1 MGNYILEVCV
11 DSVES
16 AKAAV
21 RGGAD
26 RLELCANLVIG
37 GTTPG
42 ISQFKQVRKAC
53 DVPINVLVRPRYGD
67 FLYTDH
73 EFQMIMEDVE
83 MFRKLGADG
92 FVVGCLRPDGNLDT
106 DRMKALR
113 EKAGKGRMTLHRAFD
128 VCRDPYRSLKEVK
141 EIGVDT
147 ILTSGQ
153 QDTCMKGKALLGELI
168 REAGD
173 ETDILVGSGVNAEA
187 IACLMEEI
195 DARCFHMS
203 GKVIADS
210 GMIYRKEDVNMGIPG
225 IGEYD
230 IFRTDE
236 NLVSQAKKLLEAKTC
251 LHKSIKTG

>member
-1 MGNYILEVCV
+1 MKDYILEVCV

-42 ISQFKQVRKAC
+42 VSQFKQIRKAC
-53 DVPINVLVRPRYGD
+53 EVPINVLIRPRYGD

-73 EFQMIMEDVE
+73 EFQMISEDAQ
-83 MFRKLGADG
+83 MFRDLGADG
-92 FVVGCLRPDGNLDT
+92 IVVGFLKPDGDLDME
-106 DRMKALR
+106 RLKVLR
-113 EKAGKGRMTLHRAFD
+113 ERAGGGSMTLHRAFD
-128 VCRDPYRSLKEVK
+128 VCRDPYRSLKEAI
-141 EIGVDT
+141 EAGADT

-153 QDTCMKGKALLGELI
+153 QNTCMEGKTLLKELI
-168 REAGD
+168 VQADDRI
-173 ETDILVGSGVNAEA
+173 DIMAGSGVNVDA
-187 IACLMEEI
+187 IACLMDEI

-203 GKVIADS
+203 GKTIVDS
-210 GMIYRKEDVNMGIPG
+210 GMIYRKENVNMGIPG

-230 IFRTDE
+230 IFRTE
-236 NLVSQAKKLLEAKTC
+236 EEQICRAKKLMEEKAC
-251 LHKSIKTG
+251 LRKNV

>member
-1 MGNYILEVCV
+1 MKDYILEVCV

-42 ISQFKQVRKAC
+42 VSQFKQIRKAC
-53 DVPINVLVRPRYGD
+53 DVPVNVLIRPRYGD

-73 EFQMIMEDVE
+73 EFQMIAEDAQ
-83 MFRKLGADG
+83 MFRDLGADG
-92 FVVGCLRPDGNLDT
+92 IVVGFLKPDGNLDME
-106 DRMKALR
+106 RLNKLR
-113 EKAGKGRMTLHRAFD
+113 EKAGKGSMTLHRAFD
-128 VCRDPYRSLKEVK
+128 VCRDPYRSLKEAM
-141 EIGVDT
+141 EAGVDT

-153 QDTCMKGKALLGELI
+153 QDTCIRGKKLLGELI
-168 REAGD
+168 RQAGGRI
-173 ETDILVGSGVNAEA
+173 DIMAGSGVNVDA
-187 IACLMEEI
+187 IACLMDEI
-195 DARCFHMS
+195 GAGSFHMS
-203 GKVIADS
+203 GKVIVDS
-210 GMIYRKEDVNMGIPG
+210 GMIYRKENVNMGIPG

-236 NLVSQAKKLLEAKTC
+236 EQICQIKRLMEVKAC
-251 LHKSIKTG
+251 LRKSD

>member
-1 MGNYILEVCV
+1 MKDYILEVCV

-42 ISQFKQVRKAC
+42 VSQFKQIRKAC
-53 DVPINVLVRPRYGD
+53 DIPINVLIRPRYGD

-73 EFQMIMEDVE
+73 EFQMISEDAR
-83 MFRKLGADG
+83 MFRDLGADG
-92 FVVGCLRPDGNLDT
+92 IVVGFLKPDGNLDME
-106 DRMKALR
+106 RLKMLR
-113 EKAGKGRMTLHRAFD
+113 EKAGTGSMTLHRAFD
-128 VCRDPYRSLKEVK
+128 VCRDPYRSLKEAM
-141 EIGVDT
+141 EAGADT

-153 QDTCMKGKALLGELI
+153 QNTCMEGKSLLGELI
-168 REAGD
+168 GQTEGRI
-173 ETDILVGSGVNAEA
+173 DIMAGSGVNVDA
-187 IACLMEEI
+187 IACLMDEI

-203 GKVIADS
+203 GKTIVDS
-210 GMIYRKEDVNMGIPG
+210 GMIYRKENVNMGIPG

-230 IFRTDE
+230 IFRTE
-236 NLVSQAKKLLEAKTC
+236 EEQIRQAKKLMEEKAC
-251 LHKSIKTG
+251 SRKSV